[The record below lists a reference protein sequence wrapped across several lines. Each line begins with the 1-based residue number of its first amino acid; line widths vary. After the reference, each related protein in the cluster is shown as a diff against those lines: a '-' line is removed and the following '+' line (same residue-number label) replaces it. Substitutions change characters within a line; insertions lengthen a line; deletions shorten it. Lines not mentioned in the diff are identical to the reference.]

1 MRRDHR
7 FFVGL
12 TGVAAVV
19 GYLIW
24 TGISETM
31 VYYLTP
37 AELLARVE
45 ADPAYHEVGLKV
57 SGRVLAGSQEQ
68 VPGETLLHR
77 FVVTELEDP
86 SIRFP
91 VQYRGVLP
99 DTFVDEVEV
108 VLEGRYRTDGV
119 FEARTVLTKCGS
131 RYEAYPE
138 YAVDSG
144 GEEGSGYGLGSGD
157 DLPSDDPV
165 GDSHPT
171 ESAPSAGSMPAQAAT
186 G

>member
-19 GYLIW
+19 AYLMW
-24 TGISETM
+24 TGISDTM

-45 ADPAYHEVGLKV
+45 ADRSYHDVGLKV
-57 SGRVLAGSQEQ
+57 SGRVLAGSHEA
-68 VPGETLLHR
+68 VPGEALFHR
-77 FVVTELEDP
+77 FVVTDLDDADIQVPTE
-86 SIRFP
+86 
-91 VQYRGVLP
+91 YRGILP

-108 VLEGRYRTDGV
+108 VLEGRFRADGV
-119 FEARTVLTKCGS
+119 FEANVVLTKCGS

-138 YAVDSG
+138 G
-144 GEEGSGYGLGSGD
+144 GVPEGAEPAG
-157 DLPSDDPV
+157 
-165 GDSHPT
+165 
-171 ESAPSAGSMPAQAAT
+171 PSADGVETAPGSAAE
-186 G
+186 

>member
-19 GYLIW
+19 GYLMW
-24 TGISETM
+24 TGISDTM

-45 ADPAYHEVGLKV
+45 ADASYHDVGLKV
-57 SGRVLAGSQEQ
+57 SGRVLAGSHEA
-68 VPGETLLHR
+68 VRGEALFHR
-77 FVVTELEDP
+77 FVVTDLDNEA
-86 SIRFP
+86 IRIATE
-91 VQYRGVLP
+91 YRGILP

-108 VLEGRYRTDGV
+108 VLEGRYRPDGV
-119 FEARTVLTKCGS
+119 FEATVVLTKCGS

-138 YAVDSG
+138 NGVPAGAGPAAEAVETLSG
-144 GEEGSGYGLGSGD
+144 
-157 DLPSDDPV
+157 
-165 GDSHPT
+165 
-171 ESAPSAGSMPAQAAT
+171 SAAE
-186 G
+186 